1 MQSQNHSAVIGAGY
15 MSRIAKLPAGAGPTK
30 HLKIARSKRHSIQD
44 ARKAVADKLQANL
57 AYLRDLDSCERPDL
71 VYKEQGPGMYVLG
84 VKYGNRWLKGLFN
97 GDSYLQGL
105 SADYLAE
112 LLEGFAADALAGQ
125 FDAFILPIMADN
137 VDARNSV
144 KH

>member
-1 MQSQNHSAVIGAGY
+1 MQAQNHSGVFGAGY
-15 MSRIAKLPAGAGPTK
+15 MSRLAKLPAGAGPTK
-30 HLKIARSKRHSIQD
+30 HLKVARSKRHSIED
-44 ARKAVADKLQANL
+44 ARKAVADKLRANL
-57 AYLRDLDSCERPDL
+57 AYLRDPGSCERPDL
-71 VYKEQGPGMYVLG
+71 VYKEQGPGTYVLG
-84 VKYGNRWLKGLFN
+84 IKYGNRWLKGLFD

-105 SADYLAE
+105 NPGTLAD
-112 LLEGFAADALAGQ
+112 LLDGFAADALAGQ